1 MKEKIAIIGGGP
13 AAMILATELDSKKY
27 EVTLFE
33 KMPTIGRKFLV
44 AGKGGFN
51 LTHSE
56 DRESMI
62 GRYQPKSFFEPVLNH
77 FDNKKLRNWLASLN
91 IETFIGSS
99 KRVFPVKGIKPIDVL
114 SAIKKKIIQNN
125 VKIIANHEW
134 LGWNDENQLLFK
146 AKGGDIIIEA
156 ELVIFA
162 LGGASW
168 TKTGSDGN
176 WATLFQKKGI
186 NILPFQASNCA
197 YKIKW
202 KEAFISKNEGN
213 PLKNISIKCENKIQ
227 KGEVVITKF
236 GLEGGAIYALSP
248 EIRKQLNSRK
258 KAEIFID
265 LKPTLE
271 LPEIITRLSKT
282 RNSKSWT
289 QHIETQ
295 LKLNKTSIALIKNY
309 ITKEDF
315 NNIEKFAFQ
324 LKNLPL
330 IIKNFAPIDEAI
342 STVGGIALGEID
354 ENFQLKKLPNNFVVG
369 EMLDW
374 DAPTGGYLLQACF
387 SMGKCLADHLNQLK
401 I

>member
-1 MKEKIAIIGGGP
+1 MKKKIAIIGGGP

-33 KMPTIGRKFLV
+33 KMSTIGRKFLV

-62 GRYQPKSFFEPVLNH
+62 ERYQAKSFFKPVLNH

-99 KRVFPVKGIKPIDVL
+99 KRVFPIKGIKPIDVL

-125 VKIIANHEW
+125 VKILANHEW
-134 LGWNDENQLLFK
+134 LGWNDENQLHFK
-146 AKGGDIIIEA
+146 TKDGDIIIEA

-168 TKTGSDGN
+168 SKTGSDGS
-176 WATLFQKKGI
+176 WAALFQQKGI
-186 NILPFQASNCA
+186 NVLPFQASNCA

-202 KEAFISKNEGN
+202 KEAFIAKNEGK
-213 PLKNISIKCENKIQ
+213 PLKNISIRCEKSNR

-265 LKPTLE
+265 LKPTIE

-295 LKLNKTSIALIKNY
+295 LKLNKTAISFLKNY
-309 ITKEDF
+309 VTKEDF
-315 NNIEKFAFQ
+315 TDTHQLAFYI
-324 LKNLPL
+324 KNLAL
-330 IIKNFAPIDEAI
+330 SVGGMAPIDEAI
-342 STVGGIALGEID
+342 STVGGIDLNEID
-354 ENFQLKKLPNNFVVG
+354 NNFQLKKLPNHYAVG

-387 SMGKCLADHLNQLK
+387 SMGKYLAGYLNQLK
-401 I
+401 N